1 MPKMAESVNRSPA
14 RGANRFARAG
24 GAQAVRTLPDCG
36 QSAPDLLP
44 DTRATCAPDEEM
56 AAATFPSL

>member
-1 MPKMAESVNRSPA
+1 MPKMAESVNRSRT

-24 GAQAVRTLPDCG
+24 GVQAVCALPDCG
-36 QSAPDLLP
+36 QSAPDLWP
-44 DTRATCAPDEEM
+44 DTRATRVVGEEM